1 MSKYSSLKITV
12 TVYNIMT
19 KIAKYNLDQ
28 IKEIFKINNC
38 ELLSKDYKNNKDILK
53 YICKCGKNKK
63 IMF

>member
-1 MSKYSSLKITV
+1 
-12 TVYNIMT
+12 MT